1 MLDMQRDRKKRP
13 KPFTAADFYCW
24 RPAGD
29 AQTGEPPAAGSAM
42 LELARLDLFPTFAL
56 GPWFD
61 DLKTAGTDQPLPPRL
76 AWWSEEIILLAP
88 TRTPDGWSGY
98 LIAMGEASGTVQECI
113 NERGDAV
120 QLIVP
125 QEIGSEAAVEAVADA
140 LLPIA

>member
-1 MLDMQRDRKKRP
+1 MVEMQRDRKKRP

-24 RPAGD
+24 RSAAD
-29 AQTGEPPAAGSAM
+29 AAAAEPPDAGAAM
-42 LELARLDLFPTFAL
+42 LELIRVNRFPVFAL

-61 DLKTAGTDQPLPPRL
+61 DLKAAGTDQPLPPRL
-76 AWWSEEIILLAP
+76 AWWSDEIILLAP

-98 LIAMGEASGTVQECI
+98 LITMAEAAGTVQDCI

-125 QEIGSEAAVEAVADA
+125 QEIGNEAAVEAVVDA
-140 LLPIA
+140 VLDIA

>member
-1 MLDMQRDRKKRP
+1 MVEMQRDRKKRP

-24 RPAGD
+24 RAAD
-29 AQTGEPPAAGSAM
+29 AAAGEPPAAGAAM
-42 LELARLDLFPTFAL
+42 LELVRTDRLPTFAL

-88 TRTPDGWSGY
+88 TRTPEGWSGY
-98 LIAMGEASGTVQECI
+98 LIAMAEAAGTVQQCI
-113 NERGDAV
+113 NERGDSIE
-120 QLIVP
+120 LIVP
-125 QEIGSEAAVEAVADA
+125 QEIGSKAAVEAVADA